1 MSSDLHMTSSDCVSV
16 TIGLRET
23 ITWALVLALTLLLI
37 VSISVNV
44 LQVGLYKL
52 RHSKEG
58 GAVLATKYEMDDASD
73 SRYYCETSKLDLVG
87 SMDNQDTAVEQ
98 EKN

>member
-1 MSSDLHMTSSDCVSV
+1 M

-23 ITWALVLALTLLLI
+23 IAWALVLALTLLLI

-44 LQVGLYKL
+44 IQVGLYKL

-58 GAVLATKYEMDDASD
+58 GAVLATKYEMDDVSD
-73 SRYYCETSKLDLVG
+73 PRYCEAPKLDPVT
-87 SMDNQDTAVEQ
+87 SMDNQETAVGQ

>member
-1 MSSDLHMTSSDCVSV
+1 M
-16 TIGLRET
+16 IGLRET

-44 LQVGLYKL
+44 IQVGLYKL

-58 GAVLATKYEMDDASD
+58 GAVLATKYEMDDVRSD
-73 SRYYCETSKLDLVG
+73 PR
-87 SMDNQDTAVEQ
+87 
-98 EKN
+98 